1 MLLTVHTPIVCVCVY
16 VCVLQATE
24 YELQYEEK
32 LREQLRRQII
42 AQDEQMEQ
50 ELLRQSQQLNDRWL
64 HEMER
69 QLKDQGTRHQTEL
82 ARTKAHLQAVDCMIE
97 SISDAGRE
105 VSKQQTLRAAC
116 ETLRK
121 ALEAVDTQDNTD
133 ERHKFE
139 REVAALKEAA
149 KDSKFVTTILTG
161 IPEEALTGEGI
172 HSAPA
177 LVERFKKVKRVCR
190 HVALVPDEGGGIGT
204 HIASA
209 VASGLSFR
217 LIPRHMIDA
226 NTSIEEMDTYGLL
239 EQADAYL
246 HHGNLEMAVRC
257 MNQLCGEPR
266 RMASDWISDA
276 RLYLETKQ
284 AVTVMRDHVAASSVS
299 IL

>member
-1 MLLTVHTPIVCVCVY
+1 MCVCVSL
-16 VCVLQATE
+16 LQARD

-32 LREQLRRQII
+32 LREQLKRQII
-42 AQDEQMEQ
+42 TQEEQMAQ
-50 ELLRQSQQLNDRWL
+50 ELLRQRQQLNDRWL
-64 HEMER
+64 HELER
-69 QLKDQGTRHQTEL
+69 QLKDQGTRHQMEL
-82 ARTKAHLQAVDCMIE
+82 ARTQAHLQAVDCMIE

-116 ETLRK
+116 ETLYK
-121 ALEAVDTQDNTD
+121 ALVAVDMQTNTD
-133 ERHKFE
+133 ELHKFE
-139 REVAALKEAA
+139 REVAALKEVA
-149 KDSKFVTTILTG
+149 KESKFVTTVLTG
-161 IPEEALTGEGI
+161 IPEEAVTGEGI

-190 HVALVPDEGGGIGT
+190 HVALVPEEGGGIGT

-209 VASGLSFR
+209 IASGLSFR

-226 NTSIEEMDTYGLL
+226 NTPIEDMDTYGLL

-246 HHGNLEMAVRC
+246 HHGDLEMAVRC
-257 MNQLCGEPR
+257 MNQLYGEPR
-266 RMASDWISDA
+266 RMASDWINDA

-284 AVTVMRDHVAASSVS
+284 TVTVIRDHVAASSVS

>member
-1 MLLTVHTPIVCVCVY
+1 MCVSL
-16 VCVLQATE
+16 LQARDF
-24 YELQYEEK
+24 ELLYEEK
-32 LREQLRRQII
+32 LREQLKRQIVT
-42 AQDEQMEQ
+42 QEEQMTQ
-50 ELLRQSQQLNDRWL
+50 NLLRQSQELNDRWL
-64 HEMER
+64 HELER
-69 QLKDQGTRHQTEL
+69 QLKDRGLQHQMEL
-82 ARTKAHLQAVDCMIE
+82 ARTKAHLQAVDCMID

-116 ETLRK
+116 ETLYK
-121 ALEAVDTQDNTD
+121 ALAAVDMQPDMN
-133 ERHKFE
+133 ELHKFE

-149 KDSKFVTTILTG
+149 KDNTFVSTIVTG
-161 IPEEALTGEGI
+161 IPEEAVTGEGI

-190 HVALVPDEGGGIGT
+190 QVALVPEEGGGVGT

-209 VASGLSFR
+209 VASILSFS
-217 LIPRHMIDA
+217 LVPRHMIDA
-226 NTSIEEMDTYGLL
+226 TTPIEAMDAYGLV

-246 HHGNLEMAVRC
+246 HHGDLEMAVRC

-266 RMASDWISDA
+266 RMASDWIDDA

-284 AVTVMRDHVAASSVS
+284 AVTVIRDHVAASSVS